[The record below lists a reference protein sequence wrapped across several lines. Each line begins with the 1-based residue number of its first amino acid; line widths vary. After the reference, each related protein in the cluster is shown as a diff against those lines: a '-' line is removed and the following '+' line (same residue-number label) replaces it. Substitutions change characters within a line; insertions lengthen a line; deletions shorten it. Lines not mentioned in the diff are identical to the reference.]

1 MSGES
6 ALHVRLVERLI
17 AHIQNRHVAPRGLL
31 VLADHH
37 AYGANRP
44 STIDGFTPDVFAS
57 DLPVTFEVIGE
68 AKTPLDLET
77 PRSARQLTA
86 FLDYLALRASSSFC
100 LSVPPFTAARTWTIV
115 NRIRRPDH
123 AGVAITVIDGV

>member
-17 AHIQNRHVAPRGLL
+17 AHIQDRHPAPRGLL
-31 VLADHH
+31 LLADHH

-57 DLPVTFEVIGE
+57 DLPATFEVIGE
-68 AKTPLDLET
+68 AKTPLDLES
-77 PRSARQLTA
+77 PRSARQLA
-86 FLDYLALRASSSFC
+86 VFLDYLALRPNSSFY
-100 LSVPPFTAARTWTIV
+100 LAVAPLTAARTWAV
-115 NRIRRPDH
+115 LNRIRRPAH